1 MSSIEELLSNLKH
14 ADSLLS
20 AVLQMKSFGLNAY
33 SMQVTLRKL
42 LNELSYQQL
51 DIQMFTQLK
60 QMEKTIQAELDPFFN
75 LQPMQSLSA

>member
-14 ADSLLS
+14 AESLLS
-20 AVLQMKSFGLNAY
+20 AVLQMKAFGLNAY

-42 LNELSYQQL
+42 LNELSCLEL
-51 DIQMFTQLK
+51 DTQMSAQLK

-75 LQPMQSLSA
+75 LQSKQSLSA